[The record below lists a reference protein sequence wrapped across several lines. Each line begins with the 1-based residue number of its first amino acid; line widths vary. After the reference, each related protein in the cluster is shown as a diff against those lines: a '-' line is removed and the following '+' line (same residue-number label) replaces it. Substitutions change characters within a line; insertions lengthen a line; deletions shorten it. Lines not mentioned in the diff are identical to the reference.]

1 MSKEIRFIN
10 SSYDDLFRI
19 PDGGT
24 IQIEFSK
31 ETVIKNC
38 KYVDDYHTKIGGE
51 IFHICQFAEMVERV
65 GAKVLK
71 ELEPIEGQSAW
82 QVGKNHYLAL
92 QTCSDGWDYTLYD
105 KNLNEIDGGQ
115 LDMPELSMIEARK
128 EILSDF
134 KLGKKDL
141 VLVDYDELMEKV
153 EAIEDKKISS
163 VLEQLNSHKMNISDN
178 KKSSMLDCLKER

>member
-82 QVGKNHYLAL
+82 QVGKNHYLVL
-92 QTCSDGWDYTLYD
+92 QTCDNGWDYTLYD

-115 LDMPELSMIEARK
+115 LDMPEFSMTEARK

-134 KLGKKDL
+134 KLEKKDL
-141 VLVDYDELMEKV
+141 ICVDYDELMEKA
-153 EAIEDKKISS
+153 ETIEEQKISS
-163 VLEQLNSHKMNISDN
+163 VLEQLNSHKMSISDN
-178 KKSSMLDCLKER
+178 KKSSVLDNLEER

>member
-1 MSKEIRFIN
+1 MDREIRFIN

-24 IQIEFSK
+24 IQIEFPN

-38 KYVDDYHTKIGGE
+38 KYVDDYHTKIGNE
-51 IFHICQFAEMVERV
+51 IFHICQFAEMMERV
-65 GAKVLK
+65 GAKYEK
-71 ELEPIEGQSAW
+71 EPELMEEQAAW
-82 QVGKNHYLAL
+82 QVGRNHYLAL
-92 QTCSDGWDYTLYD
+92 QTCDDGWDYTLYD

-115 LDMPELSMIEARK
+115 LDMPELTMAEARK

-134 KLGKKDL
+134 KLDKKDFIA
-141 VLVDYDELMEKV
+141 VDYDELMEKA

-163 VLEQLNSHKMNISDN
+163 VLEKLNSHKMSISDSR
-178 KKSSMLDCLKER
+178 KTLPDIFEER